1 MNQRSRRA
9 ADYLRHILDAIE
21 RIGVYT
27 AGLNSA
33 DELERNGIVL
43 DAVVRNLEI
52 CGEAAVKIE
61 RDAPALVESS
71 GDIPWKLMRTMR
83 NKMIHSYFEVDA
95 KVVWATIR
103 IDLPALRPRIEAL
116 LAGGLKE
123 E

>member
-61 RDAPALVESS
+61 RDAPTLVESS
-71 GDIPWKLMRTMR
+71 SDIPWKLMRT
-83 NKMIHSYFEVDA
+83 FEVGA
-95 KVVWATIR
+95 KVVWATIK
-103 IDLPALRPRIEAL
+103 IDLPALRPRIESL
-116 LAGGLKE
+116 LDGGLKE